1 VCGKLPIKLT
11 CYLISGGCI
20 LKGKNHLI
28 FAFLFFRREAMKFND
43 VEAAKFLGLGS
54 AQTLRNWR
62 FLGKG
67 PAYCRLGR
75 RIVYLQEDLDRF
87 LRAGRIDPEA
97 WREG

>member
-1 VCGKLPIKLT
+1 M
-11 CYLISGGCI
+11 
-20 LKGKNHLI
+20 N
-28 FAFLFFRREAMKFND
+28 RND
-43 VEAAKFLGLGS
+43 VEAAKYLGLNS

-87 LRAGRIDPEA
+87 LQTGRIDPEA
-97 WREG
+97 RRVG

>member
-1 VCGKLPIKLT
+1 M
-11 CYLISGGCI
+11 
-20 LKGKNHLI
+20 N
-28 FAFLFFRREAMKFND
+28 RND
-43 VEAAKFLGLGS
+43 VEAAKYLGLAS

-87 LRAGRIDPEA
+87 MQTGRIDPEA
-97 WREG
+97 RREG

>member
-1 VCGKLPIKLT
+1 MR
-11 CYLISGGCI
+11 Y
-20 LKGKNHLI
+20 
-28 FAFLFFRREAMKFND
+28 ND
-43 VEAAKFLGLGS
+43 TQAAKYLGLNS

-87 LRAGRIDPEA
+87 LQAGRVDPGARREA
-97 WREG
+97 